1 MQRCFWL
8 LALSLM
14 AASAHAD
21 PLLVDRVVA
30 RVDGRPIYLSE
41 IRTRGRFALA
51 SASPAQRASAF
62 RRTHRELLDARIE
75 RELFR
80 SRAAREH
87 VAVTPEEV
95 ERALESIAQAN
106 QMDVVGLLAET
117 RRAGF
122 DAHAYRV
129 EITDQ
134 LVEQRLIQAYGMRHL
149 GPYPTSEHARTD
161 WMARARKLLLRE
173 ARRQTWVERWAR
185 W

>member
-1 MQRCFWL
+1 
-8 LALSLM
+8 
-14 AASAHAD
+14 
-21 PLLVDRVVA
+21 VA

-41 IRTRGRFALA
+41 IRTRGRLALA
-51 SASPAQRASAF
+51 SATPTQRASTF
-62 RRTHRELLDARIE
+62 RRTHRDLLEQRIE

-80 SRAAREH
+80 IRAAREH
-87 VAVTPEEV
+87 VEVTPEEV
-95 ERALESIAQAN
+95 DRALASVAQAN
-106 QMDVVGLLAET
+106 QMDLGGLLAEV
-117 RRAGF
+117 RRAGY

-134 LVEQRLIQAYGMRHL
+134 LVEQRLIQTYGVRHI
-149 GPYPTSEHARTD
+149 GPYPTSERARTD